1 MFNWL
6 ILAAAVAFSLFVS
19 LLARKLFE
27 HHQHYRS
34 VERIQR
40 QIQMQQFFIHE
51 QMMREEERLHRQMV
65 EQGVMTPNMA
75 HSVMAHGM
83 NPIIQQRN
91 TETEM
96 TEASTPYDFY
106 YKTNFDLSKDGR
118 VYRNIPSNDIRLCS
132 VCGTVIAH
140 SAIQLHYSFAHPDW
154 KPGVTMMA
162 QQVREERV
170 EKQNRERAARMLEER
185 RRWEE
190 HQRIELAQRE
200 SEQQERSQQQQ
211 ARDIRVAVETE
222 HQRLNQ
228 VEEALRTSREFRNAV
243 ETQAD
248 RLRAMEDFE
257 RNAQNGV
264 FIEDITGRRVR
275 FDPPQTLRDQIMSTR
290 CVQCER
296 NLPTLHDAWTA
307 FDGTTPLCH
316 ECYRMREISGNR
328 QPVEN
333 RGATATLSTFDEARR
348 LLVEPDPEEAVR
360 QSILAQL
367 RVTEPGT

>member
-40 QIQMQQFFIHE
+40 QIQMQQFFM
-51 QMMREEERLHRQMV
+51 QDDFRHRMMV
-65 EQGVMTPNMA
+65 EQGVITPNEA
-75 HSVMAHGM
+75 LALI
-83 NPIIQQRN
+83 PRARQRD

-96 TEASTPYDFY
+96 TDEASTPHDFY
-106 YKTNFDLSKDGR
+106 YKTNFDLSRDGR

-132 VCGTVIAH
+132 VCGTVITH

-154 KPGVTMMA
+154 KPGVKMMA
-162 QQVREERV
+162 QQAREDAQE
-170 EKQNRERAARMLEER
+170 ERERARRQRRVEIQAEMMNER
-185 RRWEE
+185 RRW
-190 HQRIELAQRE
+190 
-200 SEQQERSQQQQ
+200 EQQERSQQQQ
-211 ARDIRVAVETE
+211 ARDIRVEVE
-222 HQRLNQ
+222 QP
-228 VEEALRTSREFRNAV
+228 
-243 ETQAD
+243 
-248 RLRAMEDFE
+248 RLRDLVRRNQMEDLE
-257 RNAQNGV
+257 RNAQSGV
-264 FIEDITGRRVR
+264 FIEEFGGRRIRV
-275 FDPPQTLRDQIMSTR
+275 DPPQTLRDQVMSTR

-316 ECYRMREISGNR
+316 ECYRMREISENR

-367 RVTEPGT
+367 RVTEPET

>member
-65 EQGVMTPNMA
+65 EQGVMSPNNFR
-75 HSVMAHGM
+75 VMAHGM

-96 TEASTPYDFY
+96 TEASSPHDFY
-106 YKTNFDLSKDGR
+106 YKTNFDLSRDGR
-118 VYRNIPSNDIRLCS
+118 VYRSIPSNDIRLCS
-132 VCGTVIAH
+132 VCGCVIAH
-140 SAIQLHYSFAHPDW
+140 SAIQLHYNFAHPDW

>member
-6 ILAAAVAFSLFVS
+6 ILAAAVAFSLFIS

-40 QIQMQQFFIHE
+40 QIQMQQFFM
-51 QMMREEERLHRQMV
+51 QDNLRHRMMV
-65 EQGVMTPNMA
+65 EQGVMTPNNFR
-75 HSVMAHGM
+75 VMAHGM
-83 NPIIQQRN
+83 NPTIQQAEYR
-91 TETEM
+91 EPEM
-96 TEASTPYDFY
+96 TEATPHDFY

-132 VCGTVIAH
+132 VCGTVITH

-154 KPGVTMMA
+154 KPGVKMMA
-162 QQVREERV
+162 QQVREEKA
-170 EKQNRERAARMLEER
+170 EQQNRERAARMLEER

-190 HQRIELAQRE
+190 HQRIGLAQRE
-200 SEQQERSQQQQ
+200 AEQQQQ
-211 ARDIRVAVETE
+211 ARDIRVEVE

-228 VEEALRTSREFRNAV
+228 VEEALRTSSEFRTAI
-243 ETQAD
+243 EAEAD
-248 RLRAMEDFE
+248 RLAGRLRGPISSPIMDRVTPRRDDFE

-264 FIEDITGRRVR
+264 FMEEFGGRRIR
-275 FDPPQTLRDQIMSTR
+275 FDSPQTLRDQIMSTR
-290 CVQCER
+290 CIQCMR

-316 ECYRMREISGNR
+316 ECYRMREIS
-328 QPVEN
+328 EN
-333 RGATATLSTFDEARR
+333 RGATATLNAIDEM
-348 LLVEPDPEEAVR
+348 VR
-360 QSILAQL
+360 HRITAQL
-367 RVTEPGT
+367 RSEPEA

>member
-19 LLARKLFE
+19 LLARRLFE

-40 QIQMQQFFIHE
+40 QIQMQQFFM
-51 QMMREEERLHRQMV
+51 QDNLRHRMMV
-65 EQGVMTPNMA
+65 EQGVMTPNEA
-75 HSVMAHGM
+75 LALI
-83 NPIIQQRN
+83 PRARQRD

-96 TEASTPYDFY
+96 TEASSPHDFY
-106 YKTNFDLSKDGR
+106 YKTNFDLSRDGR
-118 VYRNIPSNDIRLCS
+118 VYRSIPSGDIRLCS
-132 VCGTVIAH
+132 VCGCVIVQ

-190 HQRIELAQRE
+190 HQRIGLAQRE

-275 FDPPQTLRDQIMSTR
+275 FDPPQTLRDQVMSTR
-290 CVQCER
+290 CVQCMR
-296 NLPTLHDAWTA
+296 HLATLHDAWTA

-316 ECYRMREISGNR
+316 ECYRMREISENR

-333 RGATATLSTFDEARR
+333 RGATATLNAIDEM
-348 LLVEPDPEEAVR
+348 VR
-360 QSILAQL
+360 ESIMAQL
-367 RVTEPGT
+367 RETEPGT

>member
-96 TEASTPYDFY
+96 TEASTPHDFY

-140 SAIQLHYSFAHPDW
+140 SAIQLHYNFAHPDW

-162 QQVREERV
+162 MQVREEKR
-170 EKQNRERAARMLEER
+170 EQQNRDRAARMLEER
-185 RRWEE
+185 RRWE
-190 HQRIELAQRE
+190 A
-200 SEQQERSQQQQ
+200 EQQERRQQQQ
-211 ARDIRVAVETE
+211 ARDIRVEV
-222 HQRLNQ
+222 
-228 VEEALRTSREFRNAV
+228 
-243 ETQAD
+243 
-248 RLRAMEDFE
+248 E
-257 RNAQNGV
+257 RNTDNGV
-264 FIEDITGRRVR
+264 WIEEFGGRRIRV
-275 FDPPQTLRDQIMSTR
+275 DPPTLRDQIMSTR
-290 CVQCER
+290 CVQCMRHLE
-296 NLPTLHDAWTA
+296 TLHDAWTA

-316 ECYRMREISGNR
+316 ECYRMREIS
-328 QPVEN
+328 EN
-333 RGATATLSTFDEARR
+333 RGATATLNAIDEM
-348 LLVEPDPEEAVR
+348 VR
-360 QSILAQL
+360 HRITAQL
-367 RVTEPGT
+367 RSEPEA